1 MFFLAGGGLGLAL
14 GLLLGGRFGELA
26 RLRFRWPLVV
36 ALALVIKDAAFIS
49 SLATSPFV
57 GLIYVVSLIALLAWS
72 VWHWRGIPAIWLV
85 SVGVAMNLM
94 VVIANGGHMTV
105 TRELALKISAKTQPI
120 AEHGSYG
127 QYMVASA
134 GTHLNWLGDWIS
146 LPQPIHR
153 FFPQAYSPGDLVMF
167 VGMVLML
174 LLATRPRLLG
184 RHLGDAPIAAGR
196 PEHPGV

>member
-1 MFFLAGGGLGLAL
+1 MFFLAGGGLGLVV

-36 ALALVIKDAAFIS
+36 AIALVTKDAAFVS

-57 GLIYVVSLIALLAWS
+57 GLIYVISLIALLAWT
-72 VWHWRGIPAIWLV
+72 VWHWRRIPAIWLV

-105 TRELALKISAKTQPI
+105 TRELALRISGKTQPI
-120 AEHGSYG
+120 VERGSYG
-127 QYMVASA
+127 QYMVATA
-134 GTHLNWLGDWIS
+134 DTHLNWLGDWIS

-174 LLATRPRLLG
+174 VLATRPRLLA
-184 RHLGDAPIAAGR
+184 RALGPPSIAGR
-196 PEHPGV
+196 QPEQPGV